1 MSRGGK
7 GQGLNVSE
15 VVCVGVESVGVE
27 KVKSWIV
34 RGGIQELN

>member
-7 GQGLNVSE
+7 GHELNVSE
-15 VVCVGVESVGVE
+15 VVCVGVECVGVE

-34 RGGIQELN
+34 RGRIQELN

>member
-7 GQGLNVSE
+7 GHELNVSE
-15 VVCVGVESVGVE
+15 VVCVGVECVGVE
-27 KVKSWIV
+27 KVKSWYV